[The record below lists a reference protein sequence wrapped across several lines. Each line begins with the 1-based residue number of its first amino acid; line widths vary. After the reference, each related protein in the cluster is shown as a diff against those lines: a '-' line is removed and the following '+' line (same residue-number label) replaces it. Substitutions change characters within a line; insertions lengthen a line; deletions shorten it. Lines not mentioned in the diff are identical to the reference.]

1 MIFFILEILSAT
13 SKVTEKTAVREG
25 SAACW
30 NLRMNDPSAFIAA
43 DRFWGSNI
51 LLLKKNTKQEYNK
64 TTPKHWY
71 LAEGWE
77 GLHFLSHLV
86 FMEKR

>member
-1 MIFFILEILSAT
+1 MMLKPQLTDFEITVWSFFILEILSAT

-51 LLLKKNTKQEYNK
+51 LLLKKKY
-64 TTPKHWY
+64 
-71 LAEGWE
+71 
-77 GLHFLSHLV
+77 
-86 FMEKR
+86 